1 MRSANA
7 IAQVHDALGGVHLLA
22 RGQAPDQL
30 EVDTG
35 EVVEQP
41 PPPPE
46 QHRHHGELQR
56 VEQARPQALLGGRG
70 PVQQDV
76 AVARGGLGL
85 GDAGRDVGDV
95 ARRPR
100 WRRRVR

>member
-1 MRSANA
+1 MLHVGA
-7 IAQVHDALGGVHLLA
+7 VDG
-22 RGQAPDQL
+22 PDQL
-30 EVDTG
+30 QLDVRQVG
-35 EVVEQP
+35 EQP

-76 AVARGGLGL
+76 AIARGGLASARP
-85 GDAGRDVGDV
+85 DAMSVT
-95 ARRPR
+95 
-100 WRRRVR
+100 